1 VSDRNC
7 GCCKLLRAA
16 DNAIIRLGIC
26 NTTESGLQ
34 PAGDLTNARAYL
46 EKAESL
52 VRPGPFDD
60 ELNNQQVL
68 EVYVRLSN
76 IYRSIPVKELVA
88 IEKAFLVAFQLKD
101 EKGKQYEVGYL
112 DQRIKDLN
120 IRQLVAEQQK
130 AGDLVDALEYSHIL
144 LARGG
149 VPTKPND
156 DQPAYDWAVRLPIR

>member
-1 VSDRNC
+1 M
-7 GCCKLLRAA
+7 
-16 DNAIIRLGIC
+16 
-26 NTTESGLQ
+26 
-34 PAGDLTNARAYL
+34 
-46 EKAESL
+46 
-52 VRPGPFDD
+52 F
-60 ELNNQQVL
+60 
-68 EVYVRLSN
+68 
-76 IYRSIPVKELVA
+76 A

-144 LARGG
+144 LARDG